1 MMAGNLSNKRV
12 LITGATGGIGKALA
26 HAFYQEGAHL
36 CLSGRNRT
44 ALEDLH
50 NTFQP
55 RCSVW
60 PLDLGDSSATSAM
73 VEEIAHT
80 EGAID
85 ILINNGGLTQ
95 DGFSFRMKDE
105 QWDQVIK
112 VNLTACFQL
121 SREVCKHMMKKKHGR
136 IINISSIVG
145 FSGNPG
151 QANYCASKAGM
162 IGLTKTMALELARWN
177 ITVNAIAPGYIDTA
191 MTQHLPEQLIETIPC
206 KRYGT
211 PQDIAYAALFLA
223 DDRAS
228 YITGQT
234 VHVNGGLGMF

>member
-1 MMAGNLSNKRV
+1 MTGTLSSKRV

-26 HAFYQEGAHL
+26 HAFYEQGAHL
-36 CLSGRNRT
+36 CLSGRNPKILQELQT
-44 ALEDLH
+44 
-50 NTFQP
+50 TFQS

-60 PLDLGDSSATSAM
+60 PLELGDSGATTAM
-73 VEEIAHT
+73 VDQIAQA
-80 EGAID
+80 EGGID
-85 ILINNGGLTQ
+85 VLVNNGGLTQ

-105 QWDQVIK
+105 QWDEVIK

-121 SREVCKHMMKKKHGR
+121 SREVCKQMMRKKSGR

-151 QANYCASKAGM
+151 QANYCASKAGV
-162 IGLTKTMALELARWN
+162 IALTKTMALELARWS

-191 MTQHLPEQLIETIPC
+191 MTQHLPENLVDTIPC

-211 PQDIAYAALFLA
+211 PEDIAYAALFLA

-234 VHVNGGLGMF
+234 LHVNGGLGMF

>member
-1 MMAGNLSNKRV
+1 MTGTLSAKRV

-26 HAFYQEGAHL
+26 HAFYEQGAHL
-36 CLSGRNRT
+36 CLSGRNPKILQELQT
-44 ALEDLH
+44 
-50 NTFQP
+50 TFQS

-60 PLDLGDSSATSAM
+60 PLELGDSGATTAM
-73 VEEIAHT
+73 VEKIAQT
-80 EGAID
+80 EGEID
-85 ILINNGGLTQ
+85 VLVNNGGLTQ

-105 QWDQVIK
+105 QWDEVIK

-121 SREVCKHMMKKKHGR
+121 SREVSKQMMRKKRGR

-151 QANYCASKAGM
+151 QANYCASKAGV
-162 IGLTKTMALELARWN
+162 IALTKTMALELARWN

-191 MTQHLPEQLIETIPC
+191 MTKHLPENLVETIPC
-206 KRYGT
+206 KRYGV
-211 PQDIAYAALFLA
+211 PEDIAYAALFLA
-223 DDRAS
+223 DERAS

-234 VHVNGGLGMF
+234 LHVNGGLGMF